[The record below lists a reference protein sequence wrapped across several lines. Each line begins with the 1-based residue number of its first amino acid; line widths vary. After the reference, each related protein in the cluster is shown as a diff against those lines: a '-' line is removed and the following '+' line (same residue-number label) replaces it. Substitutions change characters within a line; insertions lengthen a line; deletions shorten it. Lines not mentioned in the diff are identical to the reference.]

1 MRLPLPARLG
11 GLAAVLCADR
21 FHVHADNASYRARLS
36 LLADRARLEEAVSL
50 RASSLHAAVT
60 SSSSLSGDHRS
71 NANGGP
77 IALLQSGVTTLA
89 REQKN
94 REQMNKKADPLHR
107 TLQQLPHHQPPAP
120 GVAVLPPTYYKLGP
134 GKTCPFANP
143 PATLNSAE
151 ECQFAATRLGV
162 NRDAGAVQKDGIKI
176 PDLLPK
182 GCLVYNTQ
190 FAVADADQPPAKNKQ
205 RVLWNE
211 GGGETGNPEV
221 SVLCKTRSL
230 SQVTSLL
237 SESAVPMNLLSHM
250 LFGHM
255 ILSCPDKRRI
265 LSDYELS
272 LGVQKAVK
280 AFLLRSI
287 LAEKFDSPAVQ
298 QALADPANLHL
309 EVVLDRLANDEAAA
323 AAALAANATAAK
335 TDAENGWNTG
345 AALASGAAYAPG
357 GGNAGSS
364 SGLLAKKLTFSAV
377 QLETALSRGGE
388 ELRGWEWDHKR
399 LKEPAGVGAEKVVR
413 RLGDGLRF
421 TETSKLHLTSF
432 FAHGDDAAGGRTT
445 SSSGEGEGRDES
457 KADKL
462 KTADSSASMGNT
474 NTSPAATAE
483 SELPSPTASA
493 AVEPPSS
500 ARRST
505 AAGNSLRPPRSE
517 PASDSERPEKP
528 PGMKTKMK
536 TREEDGNVFEKLNAA
551 ASSASE
557 EKAFA
562 QGLVAGGRRTEVQ
575 RPEQVLLLQ
584 QRKQRKTETALIST
598 CIIAGKSCLSVSFA
612 IAAPYKEVALTYGE
626 RLAKLAVGYNAA
638 VKEGFE
644 SALREQNVLPPEQY
658 NFETIDAQVVET
670 DEPTGVRSVESDLR
684 AVTDPEVFDPV
695 ALGGGGSNS
704 KFFLAPGVADD
715 SQVNQGAGGVGGSA
729 SLLQKDEGGAQGGGD
744 LRRLLKKV
752 YGDERGARVRVRAA
766 GEE

>member
-1 MRLPLPARLG
+1 MGFAPL
-11 GLAAVLCADR
+11 
-21 FHVHADNASYRARLS
+21 Y
-36 LLADRARLEEAVSL
+36 
-50 RASSLHAAVT
+50 
-60 SSSSLSGDHRS
+60 
-71 NANGGP
+71 
-77 IALLQSGVTTLA
+77 
-89 REQKN
+89 
-94 REQMNKKADPLHR
+94 
-107 TLQQLPHHQPPAP
+107 
-120 GVAVLPPTYYKLGP
+120 
-134 GKTCPFANP
+134 
-143 PATLNSAE
+143 
-151 ECQFAATRLGV
+151 
-162 NRDAGAVQKDGIKI
+162 VQKDGIKI

-287 LAEKFDSPAVQ
+287 LMERPDGKWVP
-298 QALADPANLHL
+298 
-309 EVVLDRLANDEAAA
+309 
-323 AAALAANATAAK
+323 
-335 TDAENGWNTG
+335 DAENGWNTG

-421 TETSKLHLTSF
+421 TETSKLHLT
-432 FAHGDDAAGGRTT
+432 
-445 SSSGEGEGRDES
+445 
-457 KADKL
+457 
-462 KTADSSASMGNT
+462 
-474 NTSPAATAE
+474 
-483 SELPSPTASA
+483 
-493 AVEPPSS
+493 
-500 ARRST
+500 
-505 AAGNSLRPPRSE
+505 SE

-626 RLAKLAVGYNAA
+626 RLAKVERFATLAVGYNAA